1 MQETGIVRRIDELGR
16 IVVPKEMRKT
26 MRIRE
31 GDPLEIYL
39 DKDCLVFRKYSPINT
54 IAQSA
59 NAVADG
65 IDVLTG
71 KACLITDGDNVIYAS
86 RNRLKQS
93 IGKSISEQMEEVFI
107 QRKSVVESRSDGG
120 RIIPLYDGDD
130 FQYENQII
138 VPINSGGDCLGS
150 VIIFDDDKANRFSSN
165 DLKLVELGATFLS
178 KQFD

>member
-39 DKDCLVFRKYSPINT
+39 EKDCLVFRKYSPVKSI
-54 IAQSA
+54 SA
-59 NAVADG
+59 NAKSIADG
-65 IDVLTG
+65 IDALIG
-71 KACLITDGDNVIYAS
+71 KACLITDSDKIIYAS
-86 RNRLKQS
+86 KSRFKHL
-93 IGKSISEQMEEVFI
+93 IGKSVSSEAEKVFEN
-107 QRKSVVESRSDGG
+107 RKSRIESRSNGG
-120 RIIPLYDGDD
+120 QIIPLYDADD

-138 VPINSGGDCLGS
+138 VPIISNGDCLGS
-150 VIIFDDDKANRFSSN
+150 VIIFDDDKFNRLSVN
-165 DLKLVELGATFLS
+165 DLKFVQLGATFLS